1 MKKRGL
7 GMSGAGE
14 RNRQRQEKLPHGIEH
29 EETKGKAVLWKR
41 EYCVWTRERAP
52 YGEVGLVAW

>member
-1 MKKRGL
+1 
-7 GMSGAGE
+7 MSGAGE